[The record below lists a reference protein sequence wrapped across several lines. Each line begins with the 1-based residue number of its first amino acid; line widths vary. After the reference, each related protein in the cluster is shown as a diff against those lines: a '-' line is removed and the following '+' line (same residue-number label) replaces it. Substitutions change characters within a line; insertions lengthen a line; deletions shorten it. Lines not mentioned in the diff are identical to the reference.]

1 MEKII
6 NMYLNCLIYKEKAD
20 NVKKKSWQSWDFF
33 NVLKNGLDST
43 WNQLSNTSEDC
54 VCLNNLILNVSRTSL
69 EKKEIYSDVAIFQ
82 FLDII
87 CT

>member
-1 MEKII
+1 MS
-6 NMYLNCLIYKEKAD
+6 
-20 NVKKKSWQSWDFF
+20 KKKLTKLTFF
-33 NVLKNGLDST
+33 NVLKNGVHST
-43 WNQLSNTSEDC
+43 WNQLSNTSEDS